1 MPSIRFARAPFILAL
16 AFSSAALAP
25 LAVPALS
32 TPALAAAGEES
43 AKTATIS
50 VSAEGTAN
58 AVPDMAVINLVVL
71 REAETAR
78 EALDANTA
86 AMTEVLKALKEDGI
100 EDRDLQTS
108 DFSIQPRWVYPKTN
122 DGSETPKIAGYQ
134 VSNGLTVRIRELER
148 LGDILDASVTLGVN
162 QGGQIAFTNDKPD
175 ETISEAR
182 KNAVEKAKRKAEEMA
197 GAAGVKLGRIVSMSE
212 QSYSNPP
219 MPMARADMMKMS
231 AESAPVPVAAGENQY
246 SVSVS
251 MTFELEQ

>member
-1 MPSIRFARAPFILAL
+1 MPSFRIARTPLLLAL
-16 AFSSAALAP
+16 ALSTASLTP
-25 LAVPALS
+25 LAAPGLVAPAM
-32 TPALAAAGEES
+32 AAEDS

-50 VSAEGTAN
+50 VSAEGTAT

-86 AMTEVLKALKEDGI
+86 AMTEVLNALKEDGI
-100 EDRDLQTS
+100 ADRDLQTS
-108 DFSIQPRWVYPKTN
+108 DFSIQPRWVYPQNN
-122 DGSETPKIAGYQ
+122 DGSQTPKIVGYQ
-134 VSNGLTVRIRELER
+134 VSNGLTVRIRDLKR

-175 ETISEAR
+175 ETISQAR
-182 KNAVEKAKRKAEEMA
+182 KDAVTKARKKAEEMA
-197 GAAGVKLGRIVSMSE
+197 EAAGVKLGRIVSMSE

-219 MPMARADMMKMS
+219 MPMARDMMKMA

-251 MTFELEQ
+251 MIFELEQ